1 MSKSNRVK
9 FKCLDCSVDT
19 GRIYE
24 HYFIETELWLSA
36 VGSKTGMLCI
46 GCLEKRIGRRL
57 KPIDFPKVTINDPRM
72 TTMSSRLMSRILKG

>member
-9 FKCLDCSVDT
+9 FKCKDCSVDT